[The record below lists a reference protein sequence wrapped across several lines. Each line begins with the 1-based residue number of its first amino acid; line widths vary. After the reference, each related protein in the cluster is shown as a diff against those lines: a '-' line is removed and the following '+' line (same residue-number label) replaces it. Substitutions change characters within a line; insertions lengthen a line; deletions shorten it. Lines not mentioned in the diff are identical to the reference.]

1 MARYYN
7 GNSYYS
13 YYADYLSLP
22 PLHLCFFVAIL
33 FLVLGFSWYI
43 NYESVVEDVM
53 SQVKLFLML
62 CPVVLLLL
70 VHFLSNEEDWNRV
83 PYFLAMPERD
93 SLHRAGGSPWGI
105 AAVLV
110 FLIFMVSYQ
119 SSLQERWFPLLS
131 R

>member
-1 MARYYN
+1 MARYYGNN
-7 GNSYYS
+7 GYYS

-22 PLHLCFFVAIL
+22 PLHLCFFVGVL

-43 NYESVVEDVM
+43 NYESVVEDMM
-53 SQVKLFLML
+53 SQLKLFLML

-70 VHFLSNEEDWNRV
+70 VHFLSNEADRNRV
-83 PYFLAMPERD
+83 PFFLAMPEQD
-93 SLHRAGGSPWGI
+93 SLHRAGGSPWGV

-131 R
+131 K